1 MFDLGFSELR
11 GKSASDLWKDVINSQ
26 AQNGKNDIRGEKLFA
41 LVDYPELMEL
51 YNPAA
56 EQKITPWEE
65 DSAVSQCPLC
75 L

>member
-26 AQNGKNDIRGEKLFA
+26 AQNGKNDIRGERFSSA
-41 LVDYPELMEL
+41 VQYIRLMGL
-51 YNPAA
+51 GLAA

-65 DSAVSQCPLC
+65 DSTVSRCPLC